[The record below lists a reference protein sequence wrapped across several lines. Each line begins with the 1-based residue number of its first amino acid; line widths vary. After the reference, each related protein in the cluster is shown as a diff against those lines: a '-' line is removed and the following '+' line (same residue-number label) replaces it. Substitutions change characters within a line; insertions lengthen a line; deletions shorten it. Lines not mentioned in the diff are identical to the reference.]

1 MMNMWTYI
9 SMCGYIKFSV
19 CSIHCM
25 VRYDIERIKKY
36 FLNITA
42 WENYS
47 WLNEPQIWID
57 FTHQNGL
64 RSVSINN
71 SPINIQRCLFLSCNI
86 PLIWSIVFRFCADR
100 LLWAFIGRYSRCH
113 SVFISFIY
121 LFVTQ
126 TMVSGFE

>member
-1 MMNMWTYI
+1 MNWWPKKIDEEYVNIYI
-9 SMCGYIKFSV
+9 DVWLHRIQCVLY
-19 CSIHCM
+19 SI
-25 VRYDIERIKKY
+25 VYTRYGAIRYRKKQKY

-42 WENYS
+42 WKNYS

-71 SPINIQRCLFLSCNI
+71 SPLNIQRCWFLPCNI

-100 LLWAFIGRYSRCH
+100 LLKAFIGFH
-113 SVFISFIY
+113 LPLFSVSFRIH
-121 LFVTQ
+121 
-126 TMVSGFE
+126 